1 MNLLI
6 SIGTFIAGFFANKA
20 LEWVTVLVSKK
31 LRERKKQYNFDNFY
45 TSPHEDI
52 LITASGFPCFTPENI
67 KGKID
72 KDKALL
78 LSAPVGEE
86 ARDTEDC
93 VSFSPTDRM
102 PDAFA
107 KYVRENSLS
116 TRLEKIRAEVY
127 QSFFEKKNGNYFNG
141 KTLGISRINGF
152 ERTVDHRELPVLNI
166 EFFETDYYTHKII
179 GKLLENSSFD
189 SSVIPVD
196 TEGDFSWSRNSFGI
210 SLILIFLEEDEDMLL
225 LTKRSRKAAFAEDKE
240 WIYVSVTEAV
250 SETDMDEESGK
261 PDISKAVIRGI
272 NEELGIVGTKL
283 RMDTLC
289 FYETFY
295 ETHFH
300 QDNIVASIE
309 VSDTVNL
316 SEVGKLMSKDK
327 FMEINGFLSVP
338 KKRKAIAD
346 FIEKNREEMRAQ
358 TIFSLE
364 CFMARLE
371 E

>member
-1 MNLLI
+1 MNILI

-20 LEWVTVLVSKK
+20 LEWATALVSKK
-31 LRERKKQYNFDNFY
+31 LRERKKQHNFDNFY
-45 TSPHEDI
+45 TSLHEDI

-67 KGKID
+67 KGRID
-72 KDKALL
+72 KEKVLL

-86 ARDTEDC
+86 ARDTEEC
-93 VSFSPTDRM
+93 AVFSPTDRM

-116 TRLEKIRAEVY
+116 TQLERIRASVY
-127 QSFFEKKNGNYFNG
+127 QSFCEKKNGNYFNG

-152 ERTVDHRELPVLNI
+152 ERTADHRELPVLNI

-189 SSVIPVD
+189 NSVIPVD
-196 TEGDFSWSRNSFGI
+196 TEGNFSWARNSFGI
-210 SLILIFLEEDEDMLL
+210 SLILIFPKEDMLL

-250 SETDMDEESGK
+250 SETDLDEESGK

-338 KKRKAIAD
+338 KKRKAIAE

-364 CFMARLE
+364 SFIARLE